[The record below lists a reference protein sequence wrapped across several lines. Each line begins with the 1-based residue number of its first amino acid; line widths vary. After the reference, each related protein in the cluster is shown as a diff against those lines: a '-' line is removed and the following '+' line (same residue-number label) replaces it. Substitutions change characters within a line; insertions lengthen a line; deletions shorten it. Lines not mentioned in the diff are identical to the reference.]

1 MATPATA
8 MQKRSEQRTEIE
20 NLPVLFSRLG
30 DDVTRLFDTK
40 MSLLKVEVKED
51 VSELLKT
58 GIGIMVAAAVALI
71 GFALASVAAARGIA
85 TQLTNAGFSQ
95 AGADGLG
102 LLIVGVIYLIIGT
115 IVALVM
121 KGRLSKQSLVP
132 DRTIREIRKDKEW
145 LKKEI

>member
-8 MQKRSEQRTEIE
+8 MHKRSEQRTEIE
-20 NLPVLFSRLG
+20 NLPVLFTRLG

-51 VSELLKT
+51 VTALLRA
-58 GIGIMVAAAVALI
+58 GIGIAVASAVALI

-85 TQLTNAGFSQ
+85 TQLTNTGFSQ
-95 AGADGLG
+95 AGEDGLG
-102 LLIVGVIYLIIGT
+102 LLIVGLIYLILGT

-121 KGRLSKQSLVP
+121 KGRLSKQRLVP

-145 LKKEI
+145 LKNEL

>member
-8 MQKRSEQRTEIE
+8 MHKRSEQRTEIE
-20 NLPVLFSRLG
+20 NLPVLFTRLG

-51 VSELLKT
+51 VTALLRA
-58 GIGIMVAAAVALI
+58 GIGIAVASAVALI

-85 TQLTNAGFSQ
+85 TQLTNTGFSQ

-102 LLIVGVIYLIIGT
+102 LIIIGLFYLIVGT

-121 KGRLSKQSLVP
+121 KGRLSKQRLVP

-145 LKKEI
+145 LKNEL